1 MDMGLQ
7 GGVAR
12 EESSRS
18 TIGATDEADG
28 RVLALPWYR
37 LTLGGILVIAA
48 LLNCWQLSRVG
59 YGNTYYAAAVRSMLQ
74 SWHNFF
80 FNSFDPGGFVTID
93 KPPLGFWFQVAS
105 AKLFGYNGVSLLL
118 PEALAGVLSVAILY
132 HLVQRRFGKPAGLIA
147 ALVLAVT
154 PVSVAANRN
163 NIIDSI
169 LVLFLLLGAWA
180 VLIATETGRLRWL
193 LLSAALVGL
202 GFNVKMLEAYLVV
215 PAFGL
220 LYLLGAPVAWRI
232 RAIHLALTTAV
243 LLAVS
248 LSWAVAVDAT
258 PASQRP
264 WVDST
269 STNSELDLAIGY
281 NGLDRLLGRNRSGAG
296 GGPPGFPVVGTTR
309 TPAEPSAAG
318 SGGAASTG
326 VGAGPARAG
335 TGTPRG
341 GNAGGL
347 FNNGTAGPFRL
358 FGTVLGGQ
366 IGWLVP
372 LAFIGLIV
380 AASRRLRFP
389 LDDQQRGLVLWGTW
403 LLTTAGFFSVANFF
417 HPYYMVTMAPAI
429 AALCGIG
436 LVAAWSE
443 YARRGPRFS
452 WQPWALPVALVGT
465 AAAQAYILRDYP
477 DWSRPITPVLLALAA
492 LAATLLVA
500 ARLGTRAG
508 GQRALRPWTPLI
520 AGVGAVVLL
529 IAPAAWSIDTA
540 AAGDGGL
547 TPTAGPAAPRDAG
560 GFGGFGGFA
569 RLPGED
575 NPQTAALIRR
585 FQRGG
590 FRGGRDGQGVNA
602 ALLRYLEQHQ
612 GSTKFLYATTNSNSA
627 APTIIQTG
635 KAVMSMG
642 GFSGSN
648 PILTLPQ
655 LQALVKDNTV
665 RYFLSGGGFGGRG
678 GGDSNMQWVQS
689 ACTLVPPSAYGG
701 SSVQSTPASPSL
713 GFGSAGGTS
722 GGTQVPPPGVTRGGA
737 QANGSTSG
745 YNSASGYTSGG
756 HGRRPRSGGGYPQY
770 GGTGQGLPG
779 GAATGGQPTDG
790 APGTLPTSPSVS
802 TDTNTGSAGFPVG
815 PDGPGGSQGL
825 YDCAGAAS

>member
-1 MDMGLQ
+1 MGLQ
-7 GGVAR
+7 ESAGRDGSSSANGGVA
-12 EESSRS
+12 S
-18 TIGATDEADG
+18 EAG
-28 RVLALPWYR
+28 GLVLALPWYR
-37 LTLGGILVIAA
+37 LALGGILAIAA

-80 FNSFDPGGFVTID
+80 FNSFDPGGFVSID

-118 PEALAGVLSVAILY
+118 PEALAGVLAVAVLY
-132 HLVQRRFGKPAGLIA
+132 HLVQRRFGRPAGLIA

-154 PVSVAANRN
+154 PVSVAASRN

-180 VLIATETGRLRWL
+180 GQIATETGRLRWL
-193 LLSAALVGL
+193 LLAAALVGL

-215 PAFGL
+215 PAFGV
-220 LYLLGAPVAWRI
+220 LYLLGAPVAWRT
-232 RAIHLALTTAV
+232 RAIHLALTAVV

-248 LSWAVAVDAT
+248 LSWALAVDAT

-269 STNSELDLAIGY
+269 STNSELYLAIGY
-281 NGLDRLLGRNRSGAG
+281 NGLDRLLGRGRSGG
-296 GGPPGFPVVGTTR
+296 GGGQLGLPVVGNTH
-309 TPAEPSAAG
+309 TPAQPGAAGAGSAALN
-318 SGGAASTG
+318 T
-326 VGAGPARAG
+326 ARAG
-335 TGTPRG
+335 TGAPRA

-347 FNNGTAGPFRL
+347 FNNGAAGPFRL
-358 FGTVLGGQ
+358 FGSVLGGQ

-417 HPYYMVTMAPAI
+417 HPYYMVTMAPAM

-436 LVAAWSE
+436 LVAAWGE
-443 YARRGPRFS
+443 YARRSPRLT

-465 AAAQAYILRDYP
+465 AATQAYILRDYP
-477 DWSRPITPVLLALAA
+477 DWSRPITPVLLILAV
-492 LAATLLVA
+492 LAATVLIV
-500 ARLGTRAG
+500 ARLGLRLG
-508 GQRALRPWTPLI
+508 GQLALRLWTPLV
-520 AGVGAVVLL
+520 ATVGVVALL
-529 IAPAAWSIDTA
+529 IAPVAWSIDTA

-547 TPTAGPAAPRDAG
+547 TPTAGPSAPRDAG

-569 RLPGED
+569 RLPGA
-575 NPQTAALIRR
+575 NNQQTAALIQR
-585 FQRGG
+585 FQRGGG
-590 FRGGRDGQGVNA
+590 FRGGRDGQGVSA
-602 ALLRYLEQHQ
+602 SLLRYLEQHQ
-612 GSTKFLYATTNSNSA
+612 SGTKFLFAATNSNSA
-627 APTIIQTG
+627 APYIIQTG

-648 PILTLPQ
+648 PILSLTQ

-665 RYFLSGGGFGGRG
+665 RYFLAGGGFGGRG

-689 ACTLVPPSAYGG
+689 ACTLVPSSAYGG
-701 SSVQSTPASPSL
+701 TSAQPAAAGSGSASPS
-713 GFGSAGGTS
+713 GGML
-722 GGTQVPPPGVTRGGA
+722 
-737 QANGSTSG
+737 GSTQTPPSG
-745 YNSASGYTSGG
+745 S
-756 HGRRPRSGGGYPQY
+756 
-770 GGTGQGLPG
+770 LPG
-779 GAATGGQPTDG
+779 GAQRGSTPSSNPAPGYAPGGRSRHTRIRGGSFGRGSRGEVLPGGGATGGGQPTDA
-790 APGTLPTSPSVS
+790 APAITSGVSSSTTGT
-802 TDTNTGSAGFPVG
+802 DAGTGLGSL
-815 PDGPGGSQGL
+815 PGGFGGGQGL
-825 YDCAGAAS
+825 YDCAGASS

>member
-1 MDMGLQ
+1 MEIGLQ
-7 GGVAR
+7 GHTRR
-12 EESSRS
+12 EESSS
-18 TIGATDEADG
+18 AVGATEEVGG

-37 LTLGGILVIAA
+37 LALGGILAIAA

-80 FNSFDPGGFVTID
+80 FNSFDPAGFVTID

-132 HLVQRRFGKPAGLIA
+132 HLVQRRFGTPAGLIA
-147 ALVLAVT
+147 ALVLALT
-154 PVSVAANRN
+154 PVSVAASRN
-163 NIIDSI
+163 NIIDGI
-169 LVLFLLLGAWA
+169 LALFLLLGAWA

-220 LYLLGAPVAWRI
+220 LYLLGAPVAWRT
-232 RAIHLALTTAV
+232 RAIHLALTAAA

-248 LSWAVAVDAT
+248 LSWALAVDAT

-296 GGPPGFPVVGTTR
+296 GGQPEVPVVGGTR
-309 TPAEPSAAG
+309 TPIQPGAAG
-318 SGGAASTG
+318 TGSVALTSTG
-326 VGAGPARAG
+326 TARAG
-335 TGTPRG
+335 TGTPRA

-380 AASRRLRFP
+380 VASRRLRFP
-389 LDDQQRGLVLWGTW
+389 LDDRQRGLVLWGTW

-436 LVAAWSE
+436 LVAAWGE
-443 YARRGPRFS
+443 YARRGPRLG

-477 DWSRPITPVLLALAA
+477 DWSRPITPVLLALA
-492 LAATLLVA
+492 
-500 ARLGTRAG
+500 RPCNRSLG
-508 GQRALRPWTPLI
+508 
-520 AGVGAVVLL
+520 
-529 IAPAAWSIDTA
+529 
-540 AAGDGGL
+540 
-547 TPTAGPAAPRDAG
+547 
-560 GFGGFGGFA
+560 
-569 RLPGED
+569 
-575 NPQTAALIRR
+575 
-585 FQRGG
+585 
-590 FRGGRDGQGVNA
+590 
-602 ALLRYLEQHQ
+602 
-612 GSTKFLYATTNSNSA
+612 
-627 APTIIQTG
+627 
-635 KAVMSMG
+635 
-642 GFSGSN
+642 
-648 PILTLPQ
+648 
-655 LQALVKDNTV
+655 
-665 RYFLSGGGFGGRG
+665 LSDFG
-678 GGDSNMQWVQS
+678 GGDRGAFHAEDEAGDHQ
-689 ACTLVPPSAYGG
+689 L
-701 SSVQSTPASPSL
+701 SVQPNRRSL
-713 GFGSAGGTS
+713 H
-722 GGTQVPPPGVTRGGA
+722 
-737 QANGSTSG
+737 
-745 YNSASGYTSGG
+745 ASGTPRYL
-756 HGRRPRSGGGYPQY
+756 RPMCRARYLS
-770 GGTGQGLPG
+770 
-779 GAATGGQPTDG
+779 D
-790 APGTLPTSPSVS
+790 
-802 TDTNTGSAGFPVG
+802 VG
-815 PDGPGGSQGL
+815 
-825 YDCAGAAS
+825 